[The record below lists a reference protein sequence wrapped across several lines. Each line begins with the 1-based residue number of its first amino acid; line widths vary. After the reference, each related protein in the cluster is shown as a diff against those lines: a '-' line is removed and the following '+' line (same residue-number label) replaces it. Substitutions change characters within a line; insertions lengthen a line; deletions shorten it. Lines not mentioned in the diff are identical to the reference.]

1 MNDPVLNETNYRKLA
16 INSRTAVFYEP
27 DLNLLK
33 VVDNGKP
40 LIIPGASKI
49 ISWLLEQECEY
60 LHKSIEADKMKIKRI
75 SDGV

>member
-1 MNDPVLNETNYRKLA
+1 MNDPVLTETNYRKLA

-33 VVDNGKP
+33 VVDEGRAV
-40 LIIPGASKI
+40 IIPGAGKI

-60 LHKSIEADKMKIKRI
+60 LHKSIEADSMKIKRI